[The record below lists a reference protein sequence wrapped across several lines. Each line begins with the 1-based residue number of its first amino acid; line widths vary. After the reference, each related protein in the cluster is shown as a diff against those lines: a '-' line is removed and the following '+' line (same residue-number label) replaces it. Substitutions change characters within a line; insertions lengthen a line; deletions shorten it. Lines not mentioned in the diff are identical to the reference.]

1 MKKYFLFIITL
12 LLIIPGC
19 SKLITIT
26 IKDSKGNILNT
37 VKVQKGETLNSITAP
52 TKDGYIF
59 TSWTQSGMNISKD
72 TVLNKDISI
81 TANYTEKPSLTK
93 TYKIKFII
101 ENEEKY
107 QTINVGEKI
116 KEPTKPR
123 KNKYTFIGW
132 YQGNELYDF
141 NIPPTSDIT
150 LTAKFKKSMI
160 TINYDLSGGV
170 GTTSYDILINTIP
183 KKPSTPKKTGY
194 KFICWTINNKVYN
207 FDTPLSSDTTITA
220 TWQAINYVRISFDTD
235 GGTIIK
241 DKYLESGTKLD
252 IIETPVKKDYIF
264 AYWTLDGLIFDL
276 SKEITDNI
284 TLKAVYTKE

>member
-52 TKDGYIF
+52 IKDGYIF

-116 KEPTKPR
+116 KKPTKPR

-132 YQGNELYDF
+132 YQGNELYEKRKREKIKLCEEN
-141 NIPPTSDIT
+141 NIPLIQFYQSDIY
-150 LTAKFKKSMI
+150 S
-160 TINYDLSGGV
+160 
-170 GTTSYDILINTIP
+170 
-183 KKPSTPKKTGY
+183 KT
-194 KFICWTINNKVYN
+194 N
-207 FDTPLSSDTTITA
+207 
-220 TWQAINYVRISFDTD
+220 
-235 GGTIIK
+235 
-241 DKYLESGTKLD
+241 
-252 IIETPVKKDYIF
+252 
-264 AYWTLDGLIFDL
+264 
-276 SKEITDNI
+276 KEIYE
-284 TLKAVYTKE
+284 TLLNYIEEILKEAA

>member
-52 TKDGYIF
+52 IKDGYIF

-107 QTINVGEKI
+107 QRTNQ
-116 KEPTKPR
+116 TK
-123 KNKYTFIGW
+123 
-132 YQGNELYDF
+132 
-141 NIPPTSDIT
+141 
-150 LTAKFKKSMI
+150 KK
-160 TINYDLSGGV
+160 
-170 GTTSYDILINTIP
+170 
-183 KKPSTPKKTGY
+183 
-194 KFICWTINNKVYN
+194 
-207 FDTPLSSDTTITA
+207 
-220 TWQAINYVRISFDTD
+220 
-235 GGTIIK
+235 
-241 DKYLESGTKLD
+241 
-252 IIETPVKKDYIF
+252 
-264 AYWTLDGLIFDL
+264 
-276 SKEITDNI
+276 
-284 TLKAVYTKE
+284 